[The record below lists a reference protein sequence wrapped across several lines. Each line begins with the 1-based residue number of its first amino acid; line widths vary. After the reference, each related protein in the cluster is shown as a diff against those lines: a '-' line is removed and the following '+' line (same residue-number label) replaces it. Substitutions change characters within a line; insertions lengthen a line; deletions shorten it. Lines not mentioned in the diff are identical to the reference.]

1 MTILLEAKALTKS
14 YGIVLALDSADFQ
27 VSDGITGLLGPNGAG
42 KSTAIKLSL
51 GLIRPSSG
59 SVEVMGRRPY
69 ETPEA
74 RERLGYMPEHDC
86 LPPAASAAEFLSH
99 MAQVSGLPPAEA
111 RTRAADILRHVGLEE
126 ERYRPMGQYSTGMKQ
141 RVKLGQALVHD
152 PVLVLLDEPTSGLDP
167 TGREEMLQLVRR
179 TGREFGISI
188 ILSSHLMNDVEST
201 CDRIIVL
208 EGGRVTE
215 QGTVAGFTTD
225 TQVIVLDL
233 NDRREEVATALAAR
247 GVSVTTEGASLA
259 VELQSEEQYDA
270 IRDAVA
276 EAGARLR
283 RMSPRRR
290 QLADIFRAETFRAE
304 TFRAETFR
312 EGR

>member
-1 MTILLEAKALTKS
+1 MTILLEAKSLTKS
-14 YGIVLALDSADFQ
+14 YGTVLALDSVDFQ

-69 ETPEA
+69 ESPEA

-188 ILSSHLMNDVEST
+188 ILSSHLMNDVETT

-225 TQVIVLDL
+225 TQVIILDL

-247 GVSVTTEGASLA
+247 GVNVTTEGASLA

-290 QLADIFRAETFRAE
+290 QLAEIFRAENV
-304 TFRAETFR
+304 R
-312 EGR
+312 EDR